1 MKAQYFFWILFGA
14 GFYWML
20 YLYQDF
26 LMDALIAGLLCVG
39 LFQVK
44 VFLNRR
50 FSNAIS
56 SLICVLALASVIVV
70 PLYFIAYRGSN
81 FIFEINF
88 NNLSALISWF
98 KVAVLELLSH
108 FPTISEGARKLL
120 ENINASSVTSSLFKI
135 SSYIGKYSLKLI
147 TDTAFV
153 LGLLFFFFYYSERFY
168 HYLLGVLPLETK
180 QSEGIFQEVAGILRI
195 VLLTSMI
202 TVFLEGLAFGVMIV
216 WFGHD
221 GLFLGIL
228 YGLASLVPIVGGALI
243 WVPVVVYELY
253 YGHVNS
259 AIFITAYSILLI
271 GVLID
276 SVVKP
281 ILIVFIKQRM
291 FKTTLKINEMLIF
304 FSMIAGIS
312 QFGFW
317 GIAVGPTITAFFIAL
332 LRLYESYFSKHRELC
347 EC

>member
-1 MKAQYFFWILFGA
+1 MV
-14 GFYWML
+14 

-50 FSNAIS
+50 FSNALS
-56 SLICVLALASVIVV
+56 SLICVLTLASVLVV
-70 PLYFIAYRGSN
+70 PLYFIAYRSSN

-88 NNLSALISWF
+88 NNLSDLVSWF
-98 KVAVLELLSH
+98 KVAVPEKLSN
-108 FPTISEGARKLL
+108 FPTLSEGVRKLL
-120 ENINASSVTSSLFKI
+120 ENISASSITGSLLKV

-147 TDTAFV
+147 SDTAFV

-168 HYLLGVLPLETK
+168 HYFLGVLPFESK

-202 TVFLEGLAFGVMIV
+202 TVFLEGLAFGAMIV

-228 YGLASLVPIVGGALI
+228 YGLASLVPVVGGALI
-243 WVPVVVYELY
+243 WVPVVVFELY
-253 YGHVNS
+253 HGHTNG
-259 AIFITAYSILLI
+259 AIFIALYSIVLI
-271 GVLID
+271 GGLID
-276 SVVKP
+276 SVIKP
-281 ILIVFIKQRM
+281 ILIVFIKQRL

-332 LRLYESYFSKHRELC
+332 LRLYESYFSKNRELC

>member
-1 MKAQYFFWILFGA
+1 MKAQYFFWLLFGI

-44 VFLNRR
+44 LFLNER
-50 FSNAIS
+50 FSNVLS
-56 SLICVLALASVIVV
+56 SFLCVLALASVLIV
-70 PLYFIAYRGSN
+70 PLYFIAYKGSN
-81 FIFEINF
+81 IIFEINF
-88 NNLSALISWF
+88 EKLSALIGWL
-98 KVAVLELLSH
+98 KKTITENLSH
-108 FPTISEGARKLL
+108 FPTISDGVSKLL
-120 ENINASSVTSSLFKI
+120 ENFSATSITGYLLKI

-147 TDTAFV
+147 TDTVFV

-168 HYLLGVLPLETK
+168 HYLLGVLPFEIK
-180 QSEGIFQEVAGILRI
+180 QSKGIFEEVAGILRI

-202 TVFLEGLAFGVMIV
+202 TIILEGLAFGVMIV

-243 WVPVVVYELY
+243 WVPVVVYELH
-253 YGHVNS
+253 YGHVNG
-259 AIFITAYSILLI
+259 AIFIALYSILLI

-276 SVVKP
+276 SVIKP

-332 LRLYESYFSKHRELC
+332 LRLYENYFSKNRV
-347 EC
+347 